1 MSCGAYY
8 FLTIVDNFS
17 RAVWVYL
24 LLEKREMEHI
34 VKIFVLW
41 LNASLRNVSG
51 WFEVMEPNL
60 CV

>member
-17 RAVWVYL
+17 RAVCVYL
-24 LLEKREMEHI
+24 LLEKCEMEHI

-41 LNASLRNVSG
+41 LNASLRNVCR